1 MPMYYPDLFFVA
13 RNQIYDAILKQLFFA
28 TRDPSLA
35 NCVFIIAIPRLS
47 VKLKKIGS
55 YKFAIQDTAY
65 YKYPFQPQLI
75 YLPLLLWQLYG

>member
-1 MPMYYPDLFFVA
+1 
-13 RNQIYDAILKQLFFA
+13 
-28 TRDPSLA
+28 
-35 NCVFIIAIPRLS
+35 VFIIAIPRLS